1 MLNRLFGN
9 YLVSKKCITQE
20 QLDSI
25 LPVSKESKASV
36 EVIAVILKYMSPV
49 QVQNLLA
56 KIDKNTTRFG
66 EAAVDAGFI
75 SDERLDKILTYQG
88 NAFMRF
94 IQLLYVQNYVSLEAV
109 SQLLD
114 DFKIENQ
121 YNAGQMEALVTNDLE
136 QLINIFVPINNVN
149 LKELTLTLVQTIIKL
164 IDSDM
169 YLEKAYVASSIQLDR
184 YAVQT
189 IEGDINIRLYISGA
203 MNELLGIANYFTS
216 DTYSVVDEDALD
228 NVGEFINCVSGLFA
242 TNLSYDDISIDMKS
256 PEYAMEGPYLNEG
269 KIYVIPIHV
278 NGHLV
283 RAVLEVF

>member
-94 IQLLYVQNYVSLEAV
+94 IQLLYVQNYISLEAV

-189 IEGDINIRLYISGA
+189 IEGDINIRLYISGE

>member
-164 IDSDM
+164 LDSDM

>member
-9 YLVSKKCITQE
+9 YLVNKKCITQE

-49 QVQNLLA
+49 QVQSLLT

-66 EAAVDAGFI
+66 EAAIEAGYI
-75 SDERLDKILTYQG
+75 SDERLDQILTYQG

-94 IQLLYVQNYVSLEAV
+94 VQLLYVQDYITLESI

-114 DFKIENQ
+114 DFKTENQ
-121 YNAGQMEALVTNDLE
+121 YNAGQMEALIANDLE
-136 QLINIFVPINNVN
+136 QLINIFVPISNLK

-164 IDSDM
+164 IDPDM
-169 YLEKAYVASSIQLDR
+169 YLEKAYVANSIQLDR

-189 IEGDINIRLYISGA
+189 IEGDINVRLYISGA

-216 DTYSVVDEDALD
+216 DTYAAVDEDALD

-242 TNLSYDDISIDMKS
+242 TNLSYDDVSIDMKS
-256 PEYAMEGPYLNEG
+256 PEYALTGPFLNEG
-269 KIYVIPIHV
+269 KVYVIPIHV
-278 NGHLV
+278 NGHLI
-283 RAVLEVF
+283 RAVLENF

>member
-9 YLVSKKCITQE
+9 YLVNKKCITQE

-25 LPVSKESKASV
+25 LPVSNESKASV
-36 EVIAVILKYMSPV
+36 EVIAVILKYMSPP
-49 QVQNLLA
+49 QVQSLLS

-66 EAAVDAGFI
+66 EAAVDAGYI
-75 SDERLDKILTYQG
+75 TDDRLDKILTYQG

-94 IQLLYVQNYVSLEAV
+94 VQLLYAQNLISLETV

-114 DFKIENQ
+114 DFKTENQ
-121 YNAGQMEALVTNDLE
+121 YNAGQMEALIANDLE
-136 QLINIFVPINNVN
+136 ELVNIFVPINNLK
-149 LKELTLTLVQTIIKL
+149 LKELALTLVQTIIKL
-164 IDSDM
+164 IDPDM
-169 YLEKAYVASSIQLDR
+169 YLEKSYVANTIQLDR
-184 YAVQT
+184 YAAQT

-216 DTYSVVDEDALD
+216 DTYSAVNEDALD

-242 TNLSYDDISIDMKS
+242 TNMSYDDVLIDMKS

-269 KIYVIPIHV
+269 KMFVIPIHL
-278 NGHLV
+278 NGHLI

>member
-9 YLVSKKCITQE
+9 YLVNKKCITQE
-20 QLDSI
+20 QLDNI

-49 QVQNLLA
+49 QVQNLLS

-66 EAAVDAGFI
+66 EAAVDAGYI
-75 SDERLDKILTYQG
+75 SDERLDTILTYQG

-94 IQLLYVQNYVSLEAV
+94 AQLLYVQDNISLESI

-114 DFKIENQ
+114 EFKADNQ
-121 YNAGQMEALVTNDLE
+121 YNAGQMEALIANDLE
-136 QLINIFVPINNVN
+136 QLVNIFVPISDLK

-169 YLEKAYVASSIQLDR
+169 YLEKAYVANSIQLDR
-184 YAVQT
+184 YAMQT

-203 MNELLGIANYFTS
+203 MNELLGIANHFTS
-216 DTYSVVDEDALD
+216 DTYSAVNEDALD

-242 TNLSYDDISIDMKS
+242 TNLSYDDVSIDMKS

-278 NGHLV
+278 NGHLI
-283 RAVLEVF
+283 RAVLENF